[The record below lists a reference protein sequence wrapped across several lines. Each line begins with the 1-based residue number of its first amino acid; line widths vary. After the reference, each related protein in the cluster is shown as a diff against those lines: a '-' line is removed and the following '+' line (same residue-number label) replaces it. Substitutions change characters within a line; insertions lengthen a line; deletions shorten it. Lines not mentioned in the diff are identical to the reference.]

1 MEYCIN
7 ESQLIEIGKWIR
19 TTKKHD
25 FSKIINIIRK
35 NRYVEPN
42 YVSVSP
48 KNIVYFT
55 DFIVMELKELL
66 DHTDMNNLLRS
77 ASYLRES
84 RRSLFYWKL
93 NPIHSYKYYNST
105 ADMRGS
111 YNYEYNGEKNL
122 FATVL
127 NSRLR
132 DTRTQLSLT
141 LTMAPKDKGDRNIR
155 KRRDNIINIKYLENL
170 HALTLDGVAIVGDLS
185 HLTTLSEF
193 SVSFKYEHREITDK
207 FEKSLD
213 MAHFKNCAFMR
224 ICGSYEFNISNI
236 NLHYLQN
243 CRTLWL
249 ERVSIINITH
259 ISCLPKLKKLLFH
272 DCHGF
277 DDYSLLN
284 KNISL
289 YLSGVLV
296 CEHRIPKIGAF
307 RELYFS
313 VGSADMIGLKSLLT
327 VKSLYLM
334 PKRGNLSLVRDF
346 CKVYPN
352 TKTWEDDGTWSHRM
366 YF

>member
-1 MEYCIN
+1 MEYCVTDA
-7 ESQLIEIGKWIR
+7 QLVEIGKLIR
-19 TTKKHD
+19 TTHKHS
-25 FSKIINIIRK
+25 FSKITSIIRK

-42 YVSVSP
+42 NTSVSP
-48 KNIVYFT
+48 KKIVYFT

-84 RRSLFYWKL
+84 RRNLFYWKL

-105 ADMRGS
+105 ADTRGS
-111 YNYEYNGEKNL
+111 YNYEYNGEKTL

-127 NSRLR
+127 NARLL

-155 KRRDNIINIKYLENL
+155 KRRDNLIDIKYLENL
-170 HALTLDGVAIVGDLS
+170 HALTLSGVAVIGDLS
-185 HLTTLSEF
+185 HLTTLREF
-193 SVSFKYEHREITDK
+193 VIFFKYEHREITDK

-213 MAHFKNCAFMR
+213 VFHLKNCDFVR
-224 ICGSYEFNISNI
+224 IEGNYTFNISNI

-249 ERVSIINITH
+249 EHVSGINLEH
-259 ISCLPKLKKLLFH
+259 ISRLPKLQKLLFH
-272 DCHGF
+272 NCHGF
-277 DDYSLLN
+277 DDYSKLN

-289 YLSGVLV
+289 YLSDVLA

-307 RELYFS
+307 QEVYFS
-313 VGSADMIGLKSLLT
+313 VGSADMIGLESLLT
-327 VKSLYLM
+327 AKNLYLM
-334 PKRGNLSLVRDF
+334 PKRGKVSLVRDF
-346 CKVYPN
+346 YKFYPN
-352 TKTWEDDGTWSHRM
+352 TKIWKDDGTWSHHM